1 MEVDQHDDPYPQAV
15 VLSQTCWEYKTLLD
29 QESAPPQRR
38 QPEHG
43 KRDESR
49 KSIALG
55 TPPSEPRWAKKA
67 KTSASSSVR
76 EPWCAGMAPLATLR
90 QAGKGETSKGVGSW
104 DIFVLVLQAS
114 GLEQVTSKRGSEVD
128 FGTLLVADQ
137 SLSFFRLTLWGRTAR
152 AGGRLVRAGDLVR
165 FNGIGVSSFQGTVQ
179 ACSTRKTSF
188 RVVWRGDAFTTPQ
201 EAPSTTMLPLG
212 RPPPASERSPLSQG
226 GDLAVSREAAC
237 ALAAWAKTEF
247 PSITSPEPPRGGGG
261 GGGGQHLCN
270 RHAAAPGVSPLM
282 EEEGGVGADSGDAA
296 AAGDA
301 AFRPGSLGA
310 ARNGV
315 GTTVRACVVE
325 VSEVE
330 RLWMWESAG
339 GKRRKDLVSRA
350 TALLTDG
357 RHEMTLQLWGDMASD
372 ETIDSLRGRA
382 IAAGKNDVSAHDRTM
397 ERPAVFEFTR
407 LQPSFSFSCETLV
420 LNGKSGTVTQMDRGS
435 AEAVS
440 VSTAVLASAA
450 AAAAGEGD
458 ERAPVS
464 LATAKSSCAGSPSFL
479 AQGAG
484 APASAR
490 RFESVAA
497 LMSADG
503 FSGAGY
509 LDNVVVRKVCA
520 PWLSAAG
527 SPDEHGR
534 AASLPSLGGVAPPVV
549 IYLGDLDEP
558 VPAAAA
564 AAAGT
569 CDAWSAGVEAVVG
582 VTADGGALHELLG
595 GVPLDLLAVGSGRGS
610 RRGMAGD
617 VGRGVVQC
625 LLDGLEV
632 GGRRGERVD
641 VALACSASADEN
653 GRFIPGGSSYRLI
666 SLLPKYEWVPG
677 PDY

>member
-1 MEVDQHDDPYPQAV
+1 MEVERDDEPYPQAV
-15 VLSQTCWEYKTLLD
+15 VLSQTCWEYKTILD
-29 QESAPPQRR
+29 QESAPQQRR
-38 QPEHG
+38 QPQHG
-43 KRDESR
+43 KMEESR
-49 KSIALG
+49 KSIALR
-55 TPPSEPRWAKKA
+55 TPPGGRRWAKKA
-67 KTSASSSVR
+67 KISASSGVR
-76 EPWCAGMAPLATLR
+76 EPRCAGTAPLATLR
-90 QAGKGETSKGVGSW
+90 RAGKGESSKGVGSW
-104 DIFVLVLQAS
+104 NIFVLVLQAS
-114 GLEQVTSKRGSEVD
+114 GLQQVTSKRGSEVD

-165 FNGIGVSSFQGTVQ
+165 FNGVGVSSFRGTVQ
-179 ACSTRKTSF
+179 ACSTRSTSF

-201 EAPSTTMLPLG
+201 DAPSTTMPPQGRLPLA
-212 RPPPASERSPLSQG
+212 REHPTLSQG

-247 PSITSPEPPRGGGG
+247 PSVTSPEPPRGGGG
-261 GGGGQHLCN
+261 GGQNLWN

-282 EEEGGVGADSGDAA
+282 EEEGGAGADSGAAA

-301 AFRPGSLGA
+301 DFQPGSLGA
-310 ARNGV
+310 VRNGV
-315 GTTVRACVVE
+315 ETTVRACVVE

-382 IAAGKNDVSAHDRTM
+382 IAAGMNDVSAHDGKM

-407 LQPSFSFSCETLV
+407 LQPSFSFSCEALV
-420 LNGKSGTVTQMDRGS
+420 LNGKSGTATQMDGGS

-440 VSTAVLASAA
+440 VSTAVLASAAAA

-479 AQGAG
+479 AQGAA

-509 LDNVVVRKVCA
+509 LGNVVVRKVCA

-534 AASLPSLGGVAPPVV
+534 DASLPSLGGVAPPVV
-549 IYLGDLDEP
+549 IYLGDPDEP
-558 VPAAAA
+558 VPAVAAV
-564 AAAGT
+564 AAAG
-569 CDAWSAGVEAVVG
+569 DARSAGVEAVLG
-582 VTADGGALHELLG
+582 VTADGGALHEMLG
-595 GVPLDLLAVGSGRGS
+595 GVPLDLLAVGSGSSS

-617 VGRGVVQC
+617 VGRRVVQC

-632 GGRRGERVD
+632 GGHRGERVD

-677 PDY
+677 PDS